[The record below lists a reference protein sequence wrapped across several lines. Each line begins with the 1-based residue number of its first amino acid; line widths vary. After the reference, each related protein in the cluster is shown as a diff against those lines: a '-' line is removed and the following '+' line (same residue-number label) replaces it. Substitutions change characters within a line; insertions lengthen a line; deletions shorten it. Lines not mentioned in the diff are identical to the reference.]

1 MFTPF
6 PETNGTALIGYAAMQ
21 PLTGGRTTVSPEA
34 QKVREAARGV
44 IRHME
49 RSQWLFGEK
58 ALLISELWKLA
69 DKCAIES
76 WDGNDA
82 AAVDGFAVDRAIEFI
97 RALPHAVPMPELA
110 AEPDGSISLD
120 WIQSR
125 HRLFSLSI
133 GHSERIAYAW
143 LDGADKGSGVA
154 HFDGY
159 SIPQRVFDLIG
170 SIVKYGD
177 TSIRAA

>member
-1 MFTPF
+1 M
-6 PETNGTALIGYAAMQ
+6 IGYAAMQ
-21 PLTGGRTTVSPEA
+21 PMTRAGTTLSPEA
-34 QKVREAARGV
+34 GHVRNAAREV

-58 ALLISELWKLA
+58 KLAISEIRKLA
-69 DKCAIES
+69 DQCALEN
-76 WDGNDA
+76 WDGNEA
-82 AAVDGFAVDRAIEFI
+82 AAIDELAVSGAIEFI
-97 RALPHAVPMPELA
+97 RALPNALPLPESA

-133 GHSERIAYAW
+133 GRSDRIAYAW
-143 LDGADKGSGVA
+143 LDGADRGSGVA
-154 HFDGY
+154 HFDGCN
-159 SIPQRVFDLIG
+159 IPQRIFDLIQ
-170 SIVKYGD
+170 SIVKYGN

>member
-1 MFTPF
+1 MI
-6 PETNGTALIGYAAMQ
+6 GTALIGC
-21 PLTGGRTTVSPEA
+21 TTMPPSMWSGTAVSPEA
-34 QKVREAARGV
+34 QAVRDAVRVPARQ
-44 IRHME
+44 ME
-49 RSQWLFGEK
+49 RSQSLFGKK
-58 ALLISELWKLA
+58 AFLISELWKLA
-69 DKCAIES
+69 DECAVEN

-82 AAVDGFAVDRAIEFI
+82 AAVDELAVDRAIEFI

-133 GHSERIAYAW
+133 GASERIAYAW
-143 LDGADKGSGVA
+143 LDGADNGHGVA
-154 HFDGY
+154 HFDGHN
-159 SIPQRVFDLIG
+159 IPPRVFDLIG
-170 SIVKYGD
+170 SIVKYGN

>member
-1 MFTPF
+1 M
-6 PETNGTALIGYAAMQ
+6 IGYAAMH
-21 PLTGGRTTVSPEA
+21 PLTRASTAVSLEA
-34 QKVREAARGV
+34 QAVRDAVRVPARQ
-44 IRHME
+44 ME
-49 RSQWLFGEK
+49 RSQWLFGKK
-58 ALLISELWKLA
+58 ALVISAVWKLA
-69 DKCAIES
+69 DECAVEN
-76 WDGNDA
+76 WDGNGAD
-82 AAVDGFAVDRAIEFI
+82 AVDELAVDRAIEFI

-133 GHSERIAYAW
+133 GGSERIAYAW
-143 LDGADKGSGVA
+143 LDGADNGHGVA

-159 SIPQRVFDLIG
+159 NVPPRIFDLIE
-170 SIVKYGD
+170 SIVKHGN